1 MRQHCCFNSLL
12 LNGMLSQLTWLW
24 KIVYMLNTECV
35 CVCIYIH
42 IHIFVLNTEF
52 LSAKIYSVTFP
63 LEAHLMLPVFT
74 G

>member
-1 MRQHCCFNSLL
+1 M
-12 LNGMLSQLTWLW
+12 WLW
-24 KIVYMLNTECV
+24 KIVHMLNTECA

>member
-1 MRQHCCFNSLL
+1 MALENS
-12 LNGMLSQLTWLW
+12 
-24 KIVYMLNTECV
+24 IYVEYRV
-35 CVCIYIH
+35 CVCMYIY